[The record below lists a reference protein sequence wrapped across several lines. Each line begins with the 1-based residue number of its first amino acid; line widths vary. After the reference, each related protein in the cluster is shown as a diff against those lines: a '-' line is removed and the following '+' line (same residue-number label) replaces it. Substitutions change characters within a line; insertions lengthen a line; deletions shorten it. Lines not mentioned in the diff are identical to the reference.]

1 MKDIVSYTLPNSNT
15 IFYKDIDY
23 INLKTFTISYKG
35 KEIFLSSYKED
46 ILKEILLGKT
56 NYEFEIVKNSK
67 IDFENKVKDE
77 TIKNINLIFKDL
89 LEETVTNIQN
99 TNATV
104 INEYNKFS
112 RNTYD
117 LISSL
122 QAHITNFKSKLE
134 NVSDLENKLKE
145 LANDEDFNKLKSSI
159 KYKFSKLES
168 IEDEFEKVV
177 TKLKSLF
184 K

>member
-1 MKDIVSYTLPNSNT
+1 MKDIVLYTLPNGNV
-15 IFYKDIDY
+15 IYYKDIDY
-23 INLKTFTISYKG
+23 INISKETISYKN
-35 KEIFLSSYKED
+35 
-46 ILKEILLGKT
+46 KEILLTGQTDLLNELLIGKT

-67 IDFENKVKDE
+67 IDFENKVKEE
-77 TIKNINLIFKDL
+77 TIKNINSIFKDL
-89 LEETVTNIQN
+89 LDETIVNIKCTNE
-99 TNATV
+99 TV

-117 LISSL
+117 LISNL
-122 QAHITNFKSKLE
+122 HNHITNFKTKLE
-134 NVSDLENKLKE
+134 DVSNIEDKLKE
-145 LANDEDFNKLKSSI
+145 LANDEDFNKLKRSI

-177 TKLKSLF
+177 TKLKTLF

>member
-1 MKDIVSYTLPNSNT
+1 MKDLVSYTLSNGNV
-15 IFYKDIDY
+15 IYYKDIDY
-23 INLKTFTISYKG
+23 INISKEIVSYKN
-35 KEIFLSSYKED
+35 
-46 ILKEILLGKT
+46 KEILLTGQIDLLNELLIGKT

-67 IDFENKVKDE
+67 IDFETKVKEE
-77 TIKNINLIFKDL
+77 TIKNINSIFKDL
-89 LEETVTNIQN
+89 LDETVTNIKN
-99 TNATV
+99 TNDTV

-122 QAHITNFKSKLE
+122 HNHITNFKSKLE
-134 NVSDLENKLKE
+134 DVSNIEDKLKE
-145 LANDEDFNKLKSSI
+145 LANDEDFNKLRSSI
-159 KYKFSKLES
+159 KYKFTKLES
-168 IEDEFEKVV
+168 IEGEFEKVV

>member
-1 MKDIVSYTLPNSNT
+1 MKELVLYTLPNGN
-15 IFYKDIDY
+15 IIYYKDIDY
-23 INLKTFTISYKG
+23 INISKEKISYKS
-35 KEIFLSSYKED
+35 KEILLTGQIDLLNE
-46 ILKEILLGKT
+46 LLLGKT

-67 IDFENKVKDE
+67 IDFETKVKEE
-77 TIKNINLIFKDL
+77 TIKNINSIFKDL
-89 LEETVTNIQN
+89 LNETITNIQN
-99 TNATV
+99 TNETV
-104 INEYNKFS
+104 INEYDKFS

-122 QAHITNFKSKLE
+122 HNNITNFKSKLE
-134 NVSDLENKLKE
+134 DVSDLENKLKE
-145 LANDEDFNKLKSSI
+145 LVNDEDFNKLKYNV
-159 KYKFSKLES
+159 KHQFSKLES

>member
-1 MKDIVSYTLPNSNT
+1 MKDLVSYTLPNGNT
-15 IFYKDIDY
+15 IFYKDIDF
-23 INLKTFTISYKG
+23 INISKETLSYKN
-35 KEIFLSSYKED
+35 
-46 ILKEILLGKT
+46 KEILLTEQTDLLNELLIGKIS
-56 NYEFEIVKNSK
+56 YENEILKNSR
-67 IDFENKVKDE
+67 IDFETKVKEE
-77 TIKNINLIFKDL
+77 TIKNINNIFKDL
-89 LEETVTNIQN
+89 LDETVNSIKGTNE
-99 TNATV
+99 TV

-122 QAHITNFKSKLE
+122 HNHITNFKTKLE
-134 NVSDLENKLKE
+134 DVSDLESKLKE

-177 TKLKSLF
+177 TKLKTLF

>member
-1 MKDIVSYTLPNSNT
+1 MKDIVSYTLPNGN
-15 IFYKDIDY
+15 IIYYKDIDY
-23 INLKTFTISYKG
+23 INLELHKISYKG

-46 ILKEILLGKT
+46 ILKEIVQGKT

-89 LEETVTNIQN
+89 LEETVTNIQS
-99 TNATV
+99 TNETV

-122 QAHITNFKSKLE
+122 HNNITNFKSKLE
-134 NVSDLENKLKE
+134 KVSDLKNK
-145 LANDEDFNKLKSSI
+145 
-159 KYKFSKLES
+159 
-168 IEDEFEKVV
+168 
-177 TKLKSLF
+177 
-184 K
+184 